1 MKVKTDLK
9 AGYTVNDI
17 SQEAGQVFQSVQD
30 WFNNQGYQI
39 TNWSDAQINRAKNL
53 WNCMLNA

>member
-1 MKVKTDLK
+1 VKTDLK